1 MLKRI
6 SCVLK
11 DIFSTDSHA
20 HNLNIFS
27 SQCEFVKL
35 LRKDNYKQISHF
47 MNDHLSDVFNVSP
60 G

>member
-11 DIFSTDSHA
+11 DIFSTVSHT

-27 SQCEFVKL
+27 SQCEFAKL
-35 LRKDNYKQISHF
+35 LRKDNFKQINHF
-47 MNDHLSDVFNVSP
+47 MNGHLSDVFNVLP